1 MLNIDDIR
9 RRENVAIVDIA
20 DLLGVGSKTVT
31 EKISGKREFKF
42 NEAVK
47 IKEAFFPAYDL
58 IFLFSAKKVTEE
70 A

>member
-9 RRENVAIVDIA
+9 KRENVAIVDIA
-20 DLLGVGSKTVT
+20 DLLEVGSKTIS
-31 EKISGKREFKF
+31 EKIAGKREFKF

-47 IKEAFFPAYDL
+47 IKETFFPAYDL

-70 A
+70 V